1 MSTSHTTP
9 PGEPRSDPSTRSAPG
24 AADDVAHDV
33 PPGAGRS
40 DAAGRPVRAYDA
52 RGTGTS
58 APGPVA
64 DDAADPAP
72 ADDTPDGR
80 RHINP
85 ARLEVRVRRLALLGL
100 VLVPVVY
107 FIAQSLR

>member
-1 MSTSHTTP
+1 MSTPHSTP
-9 PGEPRSDPSTRSAPG
+9 PGEPRPDPSTRSAPG
-24 AADDVAHDV
+24 AADDVARNV
-33 PPGAGRS
+33 PAGAGRS
-40 DAAGRPVRAYDA
+40 DAAGRLLRADDA

-64 DDAADPAP
+64 EDAAEPTTVDA
-72 ADDTPDGR
+72 PDGR
-80 RHINP
+80 HHINP

-107 FIAQSLR
+107 FIAQSLH

>member
-1 MSTSHTTP
+1 MSTPHSTP
-9 PGEPRSDPSTRSAPG
+9 PDDSAHRSPHESRASG
-24 AADDVAHDV
+24 AAEHPA
-33 PPGAGRS
+33 GAS
-40 DAAGRPVRAYDA
+40 
-52 RGTGTS
+52 GTHGVDTS

-64 DDAADPAP
+64 EDAARGSAANAP
-72 ADDTPDGR
+72 EGR

-107 FIAQSLR
+107 FIVQSVR